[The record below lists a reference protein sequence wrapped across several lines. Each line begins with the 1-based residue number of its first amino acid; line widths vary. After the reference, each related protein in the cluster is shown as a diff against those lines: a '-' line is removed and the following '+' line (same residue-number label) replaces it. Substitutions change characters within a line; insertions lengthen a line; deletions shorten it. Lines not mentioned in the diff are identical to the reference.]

1 MKLLI
6 LGLITILLVLIRIYF
21 INKEGMKNKEKVVKE
36 EIDLNKSQARNYGI
50 LASVTGEEKIK
61 DGVEW
66 IDIVKK
72 TDGNITFKGKPVEK
86 QIQSTSD
93 DIDIRAC
100 NGMNAG
106 QAEDACSQLDQP
118 NNKCGY
124 CAETKKF
131 SFATLDGKNTAVD
144 VDCNPR
150 KWTMDAGKCSE
161 LRDKEIC
168 DAVKT
173 CGDLYGE
180 AEKLCAWCPTTGKA
194 LPIKNIDGK
203 LVTKYDN
210 DVCPASGGFSG
221 NLLSKEKCGAFLKE
235 HPCITPYHASG
246 PHSGDC
252 IKKLWNNSCTPPG
265 LIGLSQG
272 KSNDIDAI
280 ADKMGKAYGSD
291 GVAGIKSY
299 SDIGAQVQDYEKGT
313 RNSNYNVAKSN
324 SVICYGKSNLD
335 PCDTLYD
342 KNGIPNSECLKQKY
356 FEVGCTTEGTGYA
369 ALNGGNLGSH
379 IEEVNTYNSAQFT
392 RDSTTGNISYK
403 KGNKKATKDSYFKN
417 LSSLE
422 SLTINAEDYKTRQI
436 TSKICYGKE
445 PPPPPPIKKG
455 DTVTVSILG
464 RKYEGIAVDEG
475 TIAGAKRAKVLWYQ
489 YSDFDGKNVVK
500 RESQTEKEKN
510 VFGWPGVAP
519 IKRLTTL
526 NRANIIG
533 SGGWI
538 NTKKLKLKKSCSD
551 NTSSC
556 NKTCKDVIR
565 EISLKY
571 PRPLD
576 CVQSS
581 WGAWSRCST
590 YPKDCGGGEMKRTR
604 TVKFQPQFNGK
615 QCGPSE
621 QKKPCNTNPCLN
633 KNFKPADVLPLQTN
647 RVGPPF
653 KENFKIMEGMNL
665 RNVNDSSHKSSRIK
679 LGKCQGDCDS
689 DSQCKPGLKCF
700 QRSGYTKVPGCEGQG
715 KKHWDYCTDADLIDS
730 PKPKAPVWARG
741 KGKRGGGYRE
751 TKFRGPLT
759 FTKGGYTCQNW
770 MSQYPHKSGNNRS
783 GRGNLIPS
791 KCVTGRYS
799 KTRPC
804 KRWMSIWGW
813 CGSSYWHRWRGTNC
827 QKWQKL
833 ANKNGLGN
841 HNFCRNPSTHGN
853 LWCYTTDR
861 RKRWDDC

>member
-6 LGLITILLVLIRIYF
+6 LGLIAILLVLIRIYY
-21 INKEGMKNKEKVVKE
+21 INKEGLENKEKIVEE

-66 IDIVKK
+66 IDVVKK

-194 LPIKNIDGK
+194 LPMKNIDGK
-203 LVTKYDN
+203 LVTKYDT

-252 IKKLWNNSCTPPG
+252 MKKLWNNACTPPG
-265 LIGLSQG
+265 LERLA
-272 KSNDIDAI
+272 KLDNKDVNTYVDA
-280 ADKMGKAYGSD
+280 MGKAYGSD
-291 GVAGIKSY
+291 GIAGIKSY
-299 SDIGAQVQDYEKGT
+299 SEIGALVQNFEKGT
-313 RNSNYNVAKSN
+313 RDSDYNVAKSN
-324 SVICYGKSNLD
+324 SEICYGKSNLD

-342 KNGIPNSECLKQKY
+342 KNGIPHSECLKQKY
-356 FEVGCTTEGTGYA
+356 LEVGCTTEGTGYA
-369 ALNGGNLGSH
+369 ALNGGNLANH
-379 IEEVNTYNSAQFT
+379 IEEVNTYNSSQFT
-392 RDSTTGNISYK
+392 RDSKTGNITYK
-403 KGNKKATKDSYFKN
+403 KGNKKATKESYLKN

-422 SLTINAEDYKTRQI
+422 SLTINAEDYKTRKI

-455 DTVTVSILG
+455 DTVTVNVLG

-475 TIAGAKRAKVLWYQ
+475 TIGGVKRAKVMWYQ
-489 YSDFDGKNVVK
+489 YSNFDGKNVVK

-510 VFGWPGVAP
+510 VFGWPDVAP
-519 IKRLTTL
+519 INRLATL
-526 NRANIIG
+526 NRGNIIG

-556 NKTCKDVIR
+556 NKTCKDIIR
-565 EISLKY
+565 DILLKY

-581 WGAWSRCST
+581 WSAWSRCST

-604 TVKFQPQFNGK
+604 TVKFPPQFNGK
-615 QCGPSE
+615 PCGPSV

-633 KNFKPADVLPLQTN
+633 KNFKPPDVLPLQN
-647 RVGPPF
+647 NKVGPPF
-653 KENFKIMEGMNL
+653 RENFKIMEGMNL
-665 RNVNDSSHKSSRIK
+665 RDVNDPSHKSSRSK
-679 LGKCQGDCDS
+679 LGKCQGDCDG
-689 DSQCKPGLKCF
+689 DKQCKPGLKCF
-700 QRSGYTKVPGCEGQG
+700 ERNGYTKVPGCEGRG
-715 KKHWDYCTDADLIDS
+715 KRDWDYCTDADLIND
-730 PKPKAPVWARG
+730 PKPEPPTWARG
-741 KGKRGGGYRE
+741 KGKRGGGYKE

-770 MSQYPHKSGNNRS
+770 MDNRKPHHSS
-783 GRGNLIPS
+783 VHMIPR

-804 KRWMSIWGW
+804 TRWMSIWGW

-827 QKWQKL
+827 GKWWKH
-833 ANKNGLGN
+833 ARRHGLGN
-841 HNFCRNPSTHGN
+841 HNYCRNPYVGRPHSN
-853 LWCYTTDR
+853 AWCYTTDR
-861 RKRWDDC
+861 RKRWDNC